1 MTLSLQGL
9 EGKTVEI
16 IYQNLLYKGTLIGV
30 GEAEVHLQTLS
41 RRVVLPMS
49 GISEIKALPKKG

>member
-1 MTLSLQGL
+1 MMHTLQGL

-16 IYQNLLYKGTLIGV
+16 IYQSLVYKGRLIGV
-30 GEAEVHLQTLS
+30 GESEVHLQTLS

-49 GISEIKALPKKG
+49 GITAIRALPKK